1 MQIIWYIVYEK
12 TQKFSASMVQ
22 KPQLLPGVG
31 MPNCSLTRSHVG
43 DHLKRKDAFM
53 PPTKTRK
60 SDKRAEFQPEFTPVD
75 EETPLGFFEKFYA
88 PHENPKWQQLAAL
101 GLAQIIIDADRRRA
115 EFRKQKAAKPP
126 LP

>member
-1 MQIIWYIVYEK
+1 
-12 TQKFSASMVQ
+12 MVQ
-22 KPQLLPGVG
+22 RPQLLLGAER
-31 MPNCSLTRSHVG
+31 PNYSLTRSHVG
-43 DHLKRKDAFM
+43 DHLKRKDAYM

-75 EETPLGFFEKFYA
+75 EETPLGFFEKLYA
-88 PHENPKWQQLAAL
+88 QQENSNLKQLAAL